1 MNARQTTA
9 KHAQTLTNLLSR
21 MQTAA
26 AALPDQD
33 EIHWGHAGQTRAALE
48 HTISAAFA
56 LGVINADEA
65 RELGFPC

>member
-26 AALPDQD
+26 AALPDQQQ
-33 EIHWGHAGQTRAALE
+33 IHWGHAGQTRAALE
-48 HTISAAFA
+48 HAVYAAFA
-56 LGVINADEA
+56 LGVLDENET
-65 RELGFPC
+65 REMGFPC